1 MQARHSRPSCATSV
15 FVVPH
20 FTVGYFPELTCRNL
34 LSFMNVEEVLSY
46 SLSYDNVDATWCD
59 VTSGRTVSSDDLLC
73 SFDADA
79 MLVGSFVDQSVAW

>member
-1 MQARHSRPSCATSV
+1 VLVVNVFLFLCHFQDNVAVVNMQARHSRPSCATSV

-46 SLSYDNVDATWCD
+46 SLSYDNVDAT
-59 VTSGRTVSSDDLLC
+59 
-73 SFDADA
+73 
-79 MLVGSFVDQSVAW
+79 